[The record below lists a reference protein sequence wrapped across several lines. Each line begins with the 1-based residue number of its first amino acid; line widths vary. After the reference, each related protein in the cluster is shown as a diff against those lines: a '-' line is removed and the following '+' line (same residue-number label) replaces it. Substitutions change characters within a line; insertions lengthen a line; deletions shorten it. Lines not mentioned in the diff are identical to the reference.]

1 MYDTI
6 IIGNGPAGISAA
18 LYLKRFNYNPLV
30 IGKDLGSLGYTSY
43 IDNYYGFDHIKGT
56 DLILKGIEQ
65 AKNLGIDVITDEVT
79 SIEYLPNGFSV
90 KCKNTTYE
98 GLTVLLATGKAR
110 NKLNLKNLSNLEGKG
125 VSYCAIC
132 DGFFYRN
139 KKLGIVG
146 SGEFMKNELDVLK
159 KFSQDITIFTN
170 GEETDIKDFNVV
182 TDKLVSLQGEDF
194 LTAIQT
200 EKGEYP
206 LDGLFIA
213 YGTANA
219 ISFSKHLG
227 LVLDSQNS
235 IVVKN
240 FQTNIPGIFAA
251 GDVIGGLLQVSKAV
265 GDGAEASIEIR
276 KYLQNKKAA

>member
-1 MYDTI
+1 M
-6 IIGNGPAGISAA
+6 
-18 LYLKRFNYNPLV
+18 
-30 IGKDLGSLGYTSY
+30 
-43 IDNYYGFDHIKGT
+43 
-56 DLILKGIEQ
+56 
-65 AKNLGIDVITDEVT
+65 
-79 SIEYLPNGFSV
+79 
-90 KCKNTTYE
+90 
-98 GLTVLLATGKAR
+98 
-110 NKLNLKNLSNLEGKG
+110 
-125 VSYCAIC
+125 
-132 DGFFYRN
+132 
-139 KKLGIVG
+139 
-146 SGEFMKNELDVLK
+146 LK

-235 IVVKN
+235 IVVKK

-265 GDGAEASIEIR
+265 GDGAEASIEIK